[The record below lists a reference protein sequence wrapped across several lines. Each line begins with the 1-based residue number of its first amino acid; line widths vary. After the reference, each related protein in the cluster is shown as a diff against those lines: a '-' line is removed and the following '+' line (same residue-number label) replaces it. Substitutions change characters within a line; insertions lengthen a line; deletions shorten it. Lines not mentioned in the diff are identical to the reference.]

1 MKVSVFI
8 PAYNEEKII
17 EKNVLIVFKK
27 LKSLKKGF
35 ELFIV
40 DDTSSDQTGE
50 IATALAKKH
59 KEIHYL
65 RYENGPSRRENLA
78 ASFHKAKGS
87 IVIYMDLDLATS
99 LDHLEQLINEIEI
112 NKNDVAIGSRYLG
125 TKAKRE
131 VSRRIISVC
140 YNTFMRT
147 YFGSKVK
154 DHQCGFKAFKKEVL
168 LQLVKEAGYDKRF
181 VRGWFWDTEIL
192 LRAQKH
198 HFRIK
203 EFPVKWRYGD
213 SSSFILKR
221 EFRMMN
227 YVLGLR
233 KRL

>member
-1 MKVSVFI
+1 MKLSVFI

-17 EKNVLIVFKK
+17 EKNIIEVYNK
-27 LKSLKKGF
+27 LKSLRKDF

-40 DDTSSDQTGE
+40 DDSSQDKTGD
-50 IATALAKKH
+50 ICKSMVKKH
-59 KEIHYL
+59 KEINYIHCT
-65 RYENGPSRRENLA
+65 NGPSRRENLA

-112 NKNDVAIGSRYLG
+112 NKNDIAIGSRYLG

-131 VSRRIISVC
+131 VSRKIISVC

-147 YFGSKVK
+147 YFSSQVK
-154 DHQCGFKAFKKEVL
+154 DHQCGFKAFKKGVL
-168 LQLVKEAGYDKRF
+168 LRLVREAGYDKKF

-198 HFRIK
+198 HCRIK